1 MFCPHCGSSM
11 IPARGAE
18 PVLPGYTIL
27 RTLGRGGAA
36 VVYLAMQ
43 ESLDRQVAVKVLR
56 RDVEDPRVWRE
67 FRREAH
73 MIARLSSHPHVLTVY
88 TAGRSAVGQP
98 YLVTEFLDRGSLGDV
113 IAADGPVD
121 AAKVAAVGVAM
132 ADALIAA
139 HGLGILH
146 RDVKPGNV
154 LLASDG
160 RVKLGDFG
168 IARLLVGQSSAT
180 TDQIAFT
187 PEHVAPE
194 VLRNEPD
201 GPWSDVYG
209 LASTLATALVGD
221 PPLQQRPGERMQA
234 FLSRKVMAPAPA
246 LPDEVPAAL
255 AEPINRALDPQPSRR
270 PTVSELRSALAA
282 AAGTL
287 DVVLPLP
294 PPVHAPAPPIG
305 APRPPRPS
313 QTITRPSTSPPV
325 TTFDE
330 AQRPRRRRPGFP
342 VLVSALFAG
351 LVAIALGVILL
362 TGRSNDENTAPT
374 TTPALGPATVPASAA
389 PPSISSTSTLPHTTT
404 TTVSLPPTSPPATS
418 PPPTSILTPAPTVV
432 HSNTAVVPPA
442 MSATVTTPPTAAP
455 ATLAPAGVLVSA
467 SAAEMFV
474 RDYYEAV
481 RAGDYQRSWS
491 QLAPQF
497 QRGRARSFEYY
508 VDFWNDNDVDVGDV
522 VIVSVD
528 ANTAILDVEL
538 HWTQTGDA
546 SIQRLELRADAS
558 GQLLIAGEVTQ
569 DN

>member
-1 MFCPHCGSSM
+1 M

-139 HGLGILH
+139 HELGILH

-168 IARLLVGQSSAT
+168 IARLLVGQSTAT

-221 PPLQQRPGERMQA
+221 PPLQQQPGERMEA

-255 AEPINRALDPQPSRR
+255 AGPINRALDPQPSRR
-270 PTVSELRSALAA
+270 PTVLGTPFRLGVGGEDTRRRAA
-282 AAGTL
+282 APATGTCAGAH
-287 DVVLPLP
+287 DRGP
-294 PPVHAPAPPIG
+294 PADRG
-305 APRPPRPS
+305 PPRPS
-313 QTITRPSTSPPV
+313 PGL
-325 TTFDE
+325 
-330 AQRPRRRRPGFP
+330 RPRHP
-342 VLVSALFAG
+342 
-351 LVAIALGVILL
+351 
-362 TGRSNDENTAPT
+362 
-374 TTPALGPATVPASAA
+374 
-389 PPSISSTSTLPHTTT
+389 
-404 TTVSLPPTSPPATS
+404 
-418 PPPTSILTPAPTVV
+418 
-432 HSNTAVVPPA
+432 
-442 MSATVTTPPTAAP
+442 
-455 ATLAPAGVLVSA
+455 
-467 SAAEMFV
+467 
-474 RDYYEAV
+474 
-481 RAGDYQRSWS
+481 
-491 QLAPQF
+491 
-497 QRGRARSFEYY
+497 
-508 VDFWNDNDVDVGDV
+508 
-522 VIVSVD
+522 
-528 ANTAILDVEL
+528 
-538 HWTQTGDA
+538 
-546 SIQRLELRADAS
+546 
-558 GQLLIAGEVTQ
+558 
-569 DN
+569 